1 MTWSLALTVF
11 KIVYGG
17 TATFSMILA
26 ISQHCPC
33 SSFVNS
39 DIINIQAW
47 YNKIGIQLAVMMNAN
62 SFLAIGRI
70 INLLTRHIF
79 ERKMISNKIV
89 K

>member
-26 ISQHCPC
+26 ISQHYPC
-33 SSFVNS
+33 SSFVNY

-47 YNKIGIQLAVMMNAN
+47 YNKIDIQLAIMINDN
-62 SFLAIGRI
+62 SFLAIA
-70 INLLTRHIF
+70 
-79 ERKMISNKIV
+79 KA
-89 K
+89 